1 MTAPSVLGNLLVALA
16 VLASVLYA
24 AATLGP
30 KSWRARAFGA
40 LAAWVSRQPA
50 WLGSR
55 AIAQHL
61 SVHSVRAGGC
71 GGCGDCGSAA
81 PAKAN
86 ADVRIPVAKIGRRV

>member
-1 MTAPSVLGNLLVALA
+1 
-16 VLASVLYA
+16 
-24 AATLGP
+24 
-30 KSWRARAFGA
+30 
-40 LAAWVSRQPA
+40 VSRQPA

-86 ADVRIPVAKIGRRV
+86 ADVRIPVAKIGRRG